1 MVQLTEHHGLL
12 LWKNNMDN
20 ITITEKAK
28 ERLVSLMQ
36 DDKTN
41 LELSVLGGGCSGMSY
56 SLKYTDREPTN
67 NDKIYYFGE
76 YPSILKMIVPFAS
89 YVYLIGTGILFIY
102 GLYIFT
108 RVFKL
113 YESRELINS
122 NLNTIYLQIF
132 FGLFY
137 ALILNN
143 FLI

>member
-1 MVQLTEHHGLL
+1 
-12 LWKNNMDN
+12 MDN

-36 DDKTN
+36 EDKPN

-89 YVYLIGTGILFIY
+89 YVYLIGTEVDFSDDLLNGGFRFSNPQSNRECGCGISFS
-102 GLYIFT
+102 
-108 RVFKL
+108 V
-113 YESRELINS
+113 
-122 NLNTIYLQIF
+122 
-132 FGLFY
+132 
-137 ALILNN
+137 
-143 FLI
+143 